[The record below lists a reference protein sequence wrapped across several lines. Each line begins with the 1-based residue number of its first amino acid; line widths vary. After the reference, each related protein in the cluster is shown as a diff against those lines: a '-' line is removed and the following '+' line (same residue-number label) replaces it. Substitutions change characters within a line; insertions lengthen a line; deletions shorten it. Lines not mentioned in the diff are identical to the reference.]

1 MTDKIYTT
9 NPIAL
14 AWLAGNKDGKE
25 YKLSEPKE
33 PSFEDDFDCDTDPP
47 DQYEYEY
54 PEITIEDIAI
64 EKGHEYSK
72 NITDRQSLPQR
83 YIYAELKEAYKAG
96 FLEGFAHRFTQPST
110 ESEET

>member
-1 MTDKIYTT
+1 MSQ
-9 NPIAL
+9 PR
-14 AWLAGNKDGKE
+14 
-25 YKLSEPKE
+25 E

-64 EKGHEYSK
+64 EKGHEYSRRE
-72 NITDRQSLPQR
+72 TEGVFPPTHERHFYS
-83 YIYAELKEAYKAG
+83 ELKEAYKAG
-96 FLEGFAHRFTQPST
+96 FLEGFAYRFTQPST